1 MCNDKNYN
9 LYQFSEHAIEDE
21 DEKRSSKTVVRKL
34 LEEVVNGHKL
44 VLKELDEYLEED
56 PKGGSLNA
64 KNYAVKINLQG
75 ILPVKEKN
83 VAKRLKSEEK
93 IVKQCQVLFDIFD
106 VGVDSNT
113 IEDIVK
119 HPVITA
125 MILKKW
131 QRTRKFYYLTT
142 LVYLL
147 FLLSYSILIYDLFG
161 PLHKN
166 ERSTSDRKAFYL
178 NTTCPDKLANDTSDC
193 QYRDPICSTGKY
205 TPNMFCF
212 KVKIYLKLF
221 RVGLDLEPL
230 VNTDVYICYFPHVF

>member
-1 MCNDKNYN
+1 MNRTGDQTKLQNMIKGKRIQLSITSQQQIYKIHNHN
-9 LYQFSEHAIEDE
+9 LFQFSGHAIEDE

-34 LEEVVNGHKL
+34 LEEAVNGHKL

-119 HPVITA
+119 HPVITT
-125 MILKKW
+125 MIMKKW
-131 QRTRKFYYLTT
+131 QRTRKFYYLIT
-142 LVYLL
+142 LVYFL
-147 FLLSYSILIYDLFG
+147 FLMSYSILIVDLFG
-161 PLHKN
+161 PWHKN
-166 ERSTSDRKAFYL
+166 ETSTSDRKAFYH
-178 NTTCPDKLANDTSDC
+178 TTCPSKPADDTSDC

-205 TPNMFCF
+205 TPNMF
-212 KVKIYLKLF
+212 
-221 RVGLDLEPL
+221 
-230 VNTDVYICYFPHVF
+230 